1 VAGEVGKSAA
11 AIGGQG
17 SDEASELLWISKMST
32 VHDEKG
38 ASYGARWDVVKL
50 GCGNGGQGNDGCD
63 GKGLHGDG
71 VVVCSVE
78 ESAERM
84 SLFVN
89 DGGC

>member
-17 SDEASELLWISKMST
+17 SDEAGELLWVSTVST

-50 GCGNGGQGNDGCD
+50 GCGNGGQGDDGSD
-63 GKGLHGDG
+63 GEGLHGDG
-71 VVVCSVE
+71 FVVGSARGT
-78 ESAERM
+78 AERM
-84 SLFVN
+84 S
-89 DGGC
+89 